1 VARPLLNVHWP
12 LLAGFVQP
20 LAGEYAAR
28 RDLLERVP
36 FASGYGVEVGMLI
49 DVLELAGLSAM
60 AQVDLGRRVHRNQDD
75 AALGRMAAQVLLT
88 VLARL
93 ETRDRAV
100 FTGAPAS
107 TLTQFQRIGDTYEAQ
122 VSDVS
127 VRDRPPM
134 GQVAEYLRRPVA
146 L

>member
-1 VARPLLNVHWP
+1 
-12 LLAGFVQP
+12 
-20 LAGEYAAR
+20 
-28 RDLLERVP
+28 
-36 FASGYGVEVGMLI
+36 
-49 DVLELAGLSAM
+49 
-60 AQVDLGRRVHRNQDD
+60 
-75 AALGRMAAQVLLT
+75 
-88 VLARL
+88 
-93 ETRDRAV
+93 V